1 MSYLKFKLSWLHEE
15 KVIFFFFFF
24 LNSGVLMCIL
34 TDSANSPKCCNE
46 WIQRTNS
53 SLKCFSWSVD
63 MTAVG
68 QIPVVPL

>member
-1 MSYLKFKLSWLHEE
+1 
-15 KVIFFFFFF
+15 
-24 LNSGVLMCIL
+24 MCIL
-34 TDSANSPKCCNE
+34 TDSANSPKGCNE
-46 WIQRTNS
+46 WIQRTNL